1 MGRKESNQTNK
12 RSARRTIDSKI
23 DENRCKQKYELIQV
37 MCILYRYII
46 VRPVKRDWAVLSKD
60 TPVDIFHLKIG
71 KTECIYSPV
80 KSLTA
85 IYLYTCSGCE
95 KKASQINLD
104 NKETE

>member
-1 MGRKESNQTNK
+1 MGRKESNETNK

-60 TPVDIFHLKIG
+60 TPVDISI
-71 KTECIYSPV
+71 
-80 KSLTA
+80 
-85 IYLYTCSGCE
+85 
-95 KKASQINLD
+95 
-104 NKETE
+104 

>member
-37 MCILYRYII
+37 MCNLYRYII

-60 TPVDIFHLKIG
+60 TPVDISI
-71 KTECIYSPV
+71 
-80 KSLTA
+80 
-85 IYLYTCSGCE
+85 
-95 KKASQINLD
+95 
-104 NKETE
+104 